1 MMPLKSTPD
10 DILGRFREVI
20 SDPLNLLIHRV
31 PLAGLVEKNEV
42 YLHNG
47 NIVPLDG
54 VGAYYGQFSQLL
66 VLNRGVH
73 EPLEEYVFQEL
84 LKNLAK
90 APLMIE
96 LGRLLGPLFDV
107 DKEIATKVDNNLGR
121 T

>member
-1 MMPLKSTPD
+1 MGRAPLDSAPGAFIAELRHDTFEIHSD

-54 VGAYYGQFSQLL
+54 AGAYYGQFIQLL

-73 EPLEEYVFQEL
+73 EPLEEYAFQEL
-84 LKNLAK
+84 LKNLPK
-90 APLMIE
+90 H
-96 LGRLLGPLFDV
+96 R
-107 DKEIATKVDNNLGR
+107 
-121 T
+121 